1 MGICKVCGK
10 EQPEVFDENPV
21 CWDCGFQRVIDKI
34 FPPKPTETQKL
45 NTYTNTSSHNE
56 VELIF

>member
-1 MGICKVCGK
+1 MGVCKVCGT

-21 CWDCGFQRVIDKI
+21 CWSCGFQKLIDSKI
-34 FPPKPTETQKL
+34 KPTKPKEEKL
-45 NTYTNTSSHNE
+45 NTNTNTSSHSE